1 MLQTV
6 TFRLPFHRNFK
17 ELPSVLSNIR
27 NICAKRSVN
36 TELYERTKLTLIS

>member
-17 ELPSVLSNIR
+17 ELRSALSNIR
-27 NICAKRSVN
+27 NIGAKFSVN
-36 TELYERTKLTLIS
+36 IESYDRTKLTPIS